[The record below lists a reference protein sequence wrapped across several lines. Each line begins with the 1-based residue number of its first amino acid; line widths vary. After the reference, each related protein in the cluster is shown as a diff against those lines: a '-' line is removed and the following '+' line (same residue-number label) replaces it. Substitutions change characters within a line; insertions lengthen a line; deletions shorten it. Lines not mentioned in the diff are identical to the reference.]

1 MPCYLHILGES
12 FDPAT
17 APRLLDLKPF
27 AVYRRGD
34 PNPGGGS
41 GFTEV
46 GGVTCEVSP
55 RQRMIDLVGQAT
67 GYLVRHREIL
77 KTLEDQDAVQYR
89 TLAFYVSPKEFQTI
103 GSQMMIPSLLIGLCA
118 ELRLGVSFEVQ

>member
-17 APRLLDLKPF
+17 APRLLGLEPF
-27 AVYRRGD
+27 ASFRRGD

-67 GYLVRHREIL
+67 GYLVRHREVL
-77 KTLEDQDAVQYR
+77 ETLEDHESIQYR
-89 TLAFYVSPKEFQTI
+89 TLAFYIGKNEFQTI
-103 GSQMMIPSLLIGLCA
+103 GSRMMMPSLLIGLCA
-118 ELRLGVSFEVQ
+118 ELKLGVCFEVQ